1 MPKIDHQKPSKPN
14 PSPSLPFNHPSPQ
27 KQEVRNTLK
36 SRTQRS
42 PTRPKQVQTK
52 QELNVPAS
60 KTSTCQNFTRS
71 SLNITLLQNKT
82 FNFHTDWIS
91 LTFRGPLSLSIFP
104 RKKKKKKKNQ
114 FSDEP
119 NFPGKS
125 LAIYNTLFC
134 ISLSLSIMAA
144 IASLSFSAVSQCS
157 ERKATVPSARTLAS
171 NSEAFRSRTNFSCH
185 FVGVRFS
192 VSTFR
197 MVIHCM
203 SVSTGYFL
211 YSAWLLRKIE

>member
-104 RKKKKKKKNQ
+104 RKKKKLVQ
-114 FSDEP
+114 WWTTFSRKITSYIQHSFLYLSVSLY
-119 NFPGKS
+119 NGGYCLIVVLSSKS
-125 LAIYNTLFC
+125 MLWEKSNRAVCSYFGFEFRSVSVPYQLF
-134 ISLSLSIMAA
+134 LSLCGRSIFGFHFSYGY
-144 IASLSFSAVSQCS
+144 SLHVRLHRLFSILCLVAEKNRVKN
-157 ERKATVPSARTLAS
+157 E
-171 NSEAFRSRTNFSCH
+171 
-185 FVGVRFS
+185 
-192 VSTFR
+192 
-197 MVIHCM
+197 
-203 SVSTGYFL
+203 
-211 YSAWLLRKIE
+211 

>member
-27 KQEVRNTLK
+27 RQEVRNTLK

-82 FNFHTDWIS
+82 FNFHTHWIS
-91 LTFRGPLSLSIFP
+91 LTFRGPLSLNFP
-104 RKKKKKKKNQ
+104 EEKKKKLVQ
-114 FSDEP
+114 WWTTFSRKITSYIQHSLLYLSVSLY
-119 NFPGKS
+119 NGGYCLIVVLSSKS
-125 LAIYNTLFC
+125 MLWEKSNRAVCSYFGFEFRSVSVPYQLF
-134 ISLSLSIMAA
+134 LSLCGCSIFGFHFSYGY
-144 IASLSFSAVSQCS
+144 SLHVRLHRLFSILCLVAEKNRVKN
-157 ERKATVPSARTLAS
+157 E
-171 NSEAFRSRTNFSCH
+171 
-185 FVGVRFS
+185 
-192 VSTFR
+192 
-197 MVIHCM
+197 
-203 SVSTGYFL
+203 
-211 YSAWLLRKIE
+211 

>member
-42 PTRPKQVQTK
+42 PTRPKRPNKTRPKCPSLKNLHV
-52 QELNVPAS
+52 S
-60 KTSTCQNFTRS
+60 KFYTVFPKHYTPPKQNFQFSHR
-71 SLNITLLQNKT
+71 LDKP
-82 FNFHTDWIS
+82 NFSWT
-91 LTFRGPLSLSIFP
+91 SLSQFS
-104 RKKKKKKKNQ
+104 RGKKKKKNQ

-119 NFPGKS
+119 HFPGKS

-192 VSTFR
+192 VSTFP